1 MGKDFLS
8 NINSIKMPGEYP
20 ISKYRKVIK
29 KADPAQESEIRVRVN
44 SPPFAYAAYA
54 GKLLLQKDFDYVYLN
69 ATGAAVSNSI
79 KVIEYL
85 KTHIKGLHIS
95 YNILSKEFV
104 DEYEPKV
111 EGLDKVTTTRTVS
124 TLEAKLTIKKGEELA
139 KEVGYMAPSANEDD
153 IDQKGFEDSMAKY
166 NERKTTKQDGGDRR
180 GGDRRGGDRRGG
192 DRRPRTQSG
201 KYNDNEERKEGG
213 NGGERRTNNYDNR
226 EGGDRRR
233 YNNDNRDGGDRRRN
247 DNRDG
252 GDRRNDNRDVKR
264 YDNRDNR
271 DNRNRDNYNK
281 DNNRDEKRYDNRDNR
296 DNRNRDNYTK
306 TDNYQKDDRRTDDR
320 RDGGDNRRGGDRRD
334 GGDRNYDNR
343 RREDGDNRGG
353 RGRGGDRG
361 GRGRG
366 GDRGGRGRGDRRE
379 NDNRNENYQKD
390 YKNDRD

>member
-166 NERKTTKQDGGDRR
+166 NERKATKQD

-366 GDRGGRGRGDRRE
+366 GDRGGRGRGGDGGDRRGGDRRE
-379 NDNRNENYQKD
+379 NDNRNE
-390 YKNDRD
+390 RD

>member
-1 MGKDFLS
+1 MG
-8 NINSIKMPGEYP
+8 PGEYP

-124 TLEAKLTIKKGEELA
+124 TLEAKLTIKKGDEL
-139 KEVGYMAPSANEDD
+139 KNEVGYMAPSANEDD

-166 NERKTTKQDGGDRR
+166 NERKATKESGDRR
-180 GGDRRGGDRRGG
+180 QGDRNGGKRRNDRQGGRGGRRYNNNGKRD

-201 KYNDNEERKEGG
+201 KYDDDRRQGG
-213 NGGERRTNNYDNR
+213 NRDDNRRRYDDKDGDRRPRNNYRDNKRDDRRDDRDNRRDDRRDDRDNRRDDRGGRDGYNRNNDRRDDDRRRDGGQGQRGRGGYNKNYDNK
-226 EGGDRRR
+226 
-233 YNNDNRDGGDRRRN
+233 RRN
-247 DNRDG
+247 DNR
-252 GDRRNDNRDVKR
+252 NDNRGPP
-264 YDNRDNR
+264 
-271 DNRNRDNYNK
+271 RN
-281 DNNRDEKRYDNRDNR
+281 
-296 DNRNRDNYTK
+296 
-306 TDNYQKDDRRTDDR
+306 
-320 RDGGDNRRGGDRRD
+320 
-334 GGDRNYDNR
+334 
-343 RREDGDNRGG
+343 
-353 RGRGGDRG
+353 
-361 GRGRG
+361 
-366 GDRGGRGRGDRRE
+366 
-379 NDNRNENYQKD
+379 NDTRQ
-390 YKNDRD
+390 NDRD

>member
-124 TLEAKLTIKKGEELA
+124 TLEAKLTIKKGDELA

-166 NERKTTKQDGGDRR
+166 NERKATKQDGDRR
-180 GGDRRGGDRRGG
+180 GGDRRGRGGRGDRRGG
-192 DRRPRTQSG
+192 GRDGYKRNDRRPRTQSG
-201 KYNDNEERKEGG
+201 KYDNEERRE
-213 NGGERRTNNYDNR
+213 GGERKDTR

-233 YNNDNRDGGDRRRN
+233 YNNDNRDGGDRR
-247 DNRDG
+247 
-252 GDRRNDNRDVKR
+252 DNRDVKR
-264 YDNRDNR
+264 HDNRDNYNNR
-271 DNRNRDNYNK
+271 DNRNRD
-281 DNNRDEKRYDNRDNR
+281 NRDEKRYDNRDNR
-296 DNRNRDNYTK
+296 
-306 TDNYQKDDRRTDDR
+306 
-320 RDGGDNRRGGDRRD
+320 
-334 GGDRNYDNR
+334 
-343 RREDGDNRGG
+343 
-353 RGRGGDRG
+353 
-361 GRGRG
+361 
-366 GDRGGRGRGDRRE
+366 
-379 NDNRNENYQKD
+379 
-390 YKNDRD
+390 

>member
-166 NERKTTKQDGGDRR
+166 NERKATKQDGGDRR
-180 GGDRRGGDRRGG
+180 GGDRRGGDRRGRGGRGDRRGGNRDGYKRGG

-233 YNNDNRDGGDRRRN
+233 YNNDNRDGGDRR
-247 DNRDG
+247 
-252 GDRRNDNRDVKR
+252 NDNRDVKR

-271 DNRNRDNYNK
+271 DNRNRDNYN
-281 DNNRDEKRYDNRDNR
+281 
-296 DNRNRDNYTK
+296 
-306 TDNYQKDDRRTDDR
+306 KDDRRTDDR

-366 GDRGGRGRGDRRE
+366 GDRGGRGRGGDRRGGDRRE

>member
-1 MGKDFLS
+1 
-8 NINSIKMPGEYP
+8 MPGEYP

-124 TLEAKLTIKKGEELA
+124 TLEAKLTIKKGDEL
-139 KEVGYMAPSANEDD
+139 KNEVGYMAPSANEDD

-166 NERKTTKQDGGDRR
+166 NERKATKESGERRQGGDRKERR
-180 GGDRRGGDRRGG
+180 GRNDRNRRGGRDGYRK

-201 KYNDNEERKEGG
+201 KYDDDRRDN
-213 NGGERRTNNYDNR
+213 NR
-226 EGGDRRR
+226 DGDRRR
-233 YNNDNRDGGDRRRN
+233 SNNRDGDRRRDDRRRDDRRDDRRDNRDDRRDNRRDNRDDRRDDRRDNRDNRRDDRRDNRDDRRDDRRRDDRGNNRGRGGNRSGDRRRN
-247 DNRDG
+247 DNRG
-252 GDRRNDNRDVKR
+252 PPRNNDNR
-264 YDNRDNR
+264 
-271 DNRNRDNYNK
+271 
-281 DNNRDEKRYDNRDNR
+281 
-296 DNRNRDNYTK
+296 
-306 TDNYQKDDRRTDDR
+306 Q
-320 RDGGDNRRGGDRRD
+320 
-334 GGDRNYDNR
+334 
-343 RREDGDNRGG
+343 
-353 RGRGGDRG
+353 
-361 GRGRG
+361 
-366 GDRGGRGRGDRRE
+366 
-379 NDNRNENYQKD
+379 
-390 YKNDRD
+390 NDRD

>member
-1 MGKDFLS
+1 
-8 NINSIKMPGEYP
+8 MPGEYP

-124 TLEAKLTIKKGEELA
+124 TLEAKLTIKKGDEL
-139 KEVGYMAPSANEDD
+139 KNEVGYMAPSANEDD

-166 NERKTTKQDGGDRR
+166 NERKATKESGDRR
-180 GGDRRGGDRRGG
+180 QGDRKDRRGDRNNRRGRG
-192 DRRPRTQSG
+192 GRDGYRKDRRPRTQSG
-201 KYNDNEERKEGG
+201 KYDDD
-213 NGGERRTNNYDNR
+213 RRQ
-226 EGGDRRR
+226 GGDR
-233 YNNDNRDGGDRRRN
+233 DGDRRRN

-252 GDRRNDNRDVKR
+252 DRRRNDDR
-264 YDNRDNR
+264 RDNR
-271 DNRNRDNYNK
+271 DNRRDDRRDNRD
-281 DNNRDEKRYDNRDNR
+281 DRRDDRRDNR
-296 DNRNRDNYTK
+296 DNRR
-306 TDNYQKDDRRTDDR
+306 DDR
-320 RDGGDNRRGGDRRD
+320 RDNRDNRRDDRRDNRDDRRDNRQGGDRRDDRNYDRRRDDRGNNRSRGGDRNNRGGDRR
-334 GGDRNYDNR
+334 RN
-343 RREDGDNRGG
+343 DNRGPP
-353 RGRGGDRG
+353 RN
-361 GRGRG
+361 
-366 GDRGGRGRGDRRE
+366 
-379 NDNRNENYQKD
+379 NDNRQ
-390 YKNDRD
+390 NDRD

>member
-166 NERKTTKQDGGDRR
+166 NERKATKQDGGDRR
-180 GGDRRGGDRRGG
+180 GGNRDGYKRGG

-213 NGGERRTNNYDNR
+213 NGGERRTNNYD
-226 EGGDRRR
+226 
-233 YNNDNRDGGDRRRN
+233 
-247 DNRDG
+247 
-252 GDRRNDNRDVKR
+252 
-264 YDNRDNR
+264 
-271 DNRNRDNYNK
+271 K

-366 GDRGGRGRGDRRE
+366 GDRGGRGRGGDRGDRRGGDRRE